1 MIDTVLFDLDGT
13 LVDSA
18 PGLALAANLQ
28 RKKCFLGDLAYEELR
43 KVASHGT
50 RGLLKVALELEQ
62 SDLVYPYFRDR
73 FLEDYRECMLDNSHL
88 FPQIAELLV
97 TLEDREIT
105 WGIVTNKSEA
115 LTYPLLDYLKL
126 NTRSQVTI
134 CGDTT
139 PFFKPDPG
147 GLIYA
152 AEQINKQSNQCIYVG
167 DDERDI
173 IAGKKAG
180 MKTIAVTYGYSLD
193 KLMATACDPD
203 AIAEHPSEILPL
215 LFGDAHSKGLIHA

>member
-28 RKKCFLGDLAYEELR
+28 RQKCQLPDLPYEHLR
-43 KVASHGT
+43 VVASQGT
-50 RGLLKVALELEQ
+50 RGLLKVALELNQE
-62 SDLVYPYFRDR
+62 DLVYPYFRDR
-73 FLEDYRECMLDNSHL
+73 FLEDYRDCMLDNSHL
-88 FPQIAELLV
+88 FPQISELLDAIESRH
-97 TLEDREIT
+97 LL

-115 LTYPLLDYLKL
+115 LTLPLLNYLKL
-126 NTRSQVTI
+126 SARSSVNV

-139 PFFKPDPG
+139 PHIKPHPG

-152 AEQINKQSNQCIYVG
+152 TEKIGKTPNQCVYIG

-173 IAGKKAG
+173 IAGKEAG
-180 MKTIAVTYGYSLD
+180 MKTIALSYGYSLD
-193 KLMATACDPD
+193 KQAAIATQAD
-203 AIAEHPSEILPL
+203 AIAHHPADIATI
-215 LFGDAHSKGLIHA
+215 LFGDANTKGMINA

>member
-1 MIDTVLFDLDGT
+1 MINTVLFDLDGT

-28 RKKCFLGDLAYEELR
+28 RKKCFLEDLAYEELR
-43 KVASHGT
+43 NVASHGT
-50 RGLLKVALELEQ
+50 RGLLKVALKLEQ

-73 FLEDYRECMLDNSHL
+73 FLEDYRQCMLDNSHL
-88 FPQIAELLV
+88 FPQVATLLS
-97 TLEDREIT
+97 TLEQRDIT
-105 WGIVTNKSEA
+105 GGIVTNKSEA
-115 LTYPLLDYLKL
+115 LTHPLLDYLKL
-126 NTRSQVTI
+126 NSRSRVTV

-139 PFFKPDPG
+139 PFIKPDPG

-152 AEQINKQSNQCIYVG
+152 AEQISTKTNQCIYVG

-193 KLMATACDPD
+193 KAMAIACEPD
-203 AIAEHPSEILPL
+203 AIAHHPSEILSL
-215 LFGDAHSKGLIHA
+215 LFGDAYSKGLIHV

>member
-1 MIDTVLFDLDGT
+1 MIDAVLFDLDGT

-28 RKKCFLGDLAYEELR
+28 RRKCHLKDMAYDKLR

-62 SDLVYPYFRDR
+62 DDLVYPYFRDR
-73 FLEDYRECMLDNSHL
+73 FLEDYLTCMLDNSHL
-88 FPQIAELLV
+88 FPEVANLLE
-97 TLEDREIT
+97 TIEQHDIL

-115 LTYPLLDYLKL
+115 LTHPLLDHLKL
-126 NTRSQVTI
+126 TRRSSVNV

-139 PFFKPDPG
+139 PYFKPEPG

-152 AEQINKQSNQCIYVG
+152 AEQISKKSHQCIYIG

-173 IAGKKAG
+173 IAGKEAG

-193 KLMATACDPD
+193 KTAAVACKPD
-203 AIAEHPSEILPL
+203 AIAHHPQEILDI
-215 LFGDAHSKGLIHA
+215 LFGDANSKGFINA

>member
-28 RKKCFLGDLAYEELR
+28 RKKCYLPALPFEELR
-43 KVASHGT
+43 VVASQGT
-50 RGLLKVALELEQ
+50 RGILKVALELNQ
-62 SDLVYPYFRDR
+62 DDPVYPYFRDR
-73 FLEDYRECMLDNSHL
+73 FLEDYREFMLDNSDF
-88 FPQIAELLV
+88 FPQVPELLD
-97 TLEDREIT
+97 TLEQRHVL

-115 LTYPLLDYLKL
+115 LSFPLFDYLKISQ
-126 NTRSQVTI
+126 RSSVNV

-139 PFFKPDPG
+139 PYAKPDPG

-152 AEQINKQSNQCIYVG
+152 AEQIGKKPTQCVYIG

-173 IAGKKAG
+173 IAGKDAG
-180 MKTIAVTYGYSLD
+180 MKTIAVTYGYSLNS
-193 KLMATACDPD
+193 AAAIACEPD
-203 AIAEHPSEILPL
+203 AIAHHPAEITAL
-215 LFGDAHSKGLIHA
+215 LFGDANSKGLFHA

>member
-28 RKKCFLGDLAYEELR
+28 RKKCYLPPLPFEELR
-43 KVASHGT
+43 VVASHGT
-50 RGLLKVALELEQ
+50 RGLLKVALELNQ
-62 SDLVYPYFRDR
+62 DDLVYPYFRDS
-73 FLEDYRECMLDNSHL
+73 FLEDYRQCMLDNSHF
-88 FPQIAELLV
+88 FPGITDLLYI
-97 TLEDREIT
+97 LEQRDIK

-115 LTYPLLDYLKL
+115 LSHPLFDYLDISG
-126 NTRSQVTI
+126 RSSVNV

-139 PFFKPDPG
+139 PYFKPEPG
-147 GLIYA
+147 GLIFA
-152 AEQINKQSNQCIYVG
+152 AEQIGKKPSQCIYIG

-173 IAGKKAG
+173 IAGKDAG
-180 MKTIAVTYGYSLD
+180 MKTMAVTYGYSLD
-193 KLMATACDPD
+193 KLAAIACKPD
-203 AIAEHPSEILPL
+203 AIAHHPAEITTL

>member
-28 RKKCFLGDLAYEELR
+28 RQKCQLPALPFEVLR
-43 KVASHGT
+43 VVASQGT
-50 RGLLKVALELEQ
+50 RGLLKVALELNQE
-62 SDLVYPYFRDR
+62 DLVYPYFRDR
-73 FLEDYRECMLDNSHL
+73 FLEDYSQCMLDNSHF
-88 FPQIAELLV
+88 FPQITELLDAIERRN
-97 TLEDREIT
+97 LL

-115 LTYPLLDYLKL
+115 LSLPLFDYL
-126 NTRSQVTI
+126 NISGRSSVNV

-139 PFFKPDPG
+139 PYFKPEPG

-152 AEQINKQSNQCIYVG
+152 AEKIDKKPSQCVYIG

-173 IAGKKAG
+173 IAGKDAG

-193 KLMATACDPD
+193 NAAAVACEPD
-203 AIAEHPSEILPL
+203 AIAHHPAEITAL
-215 LFGDAHSKGLIHA
+215 LFGDAHTKGLIHA

>member
-18 PGLALAANLQ
+18 PALALAANLQ
-28 RKKCFLGDLAYEELR
+28 RKKCLLEDLDYEELR
-43 KVASHGT
+43 PVASQGT

-62 SDLVYPYFRDR
+62 DDLVYPYFRDR
-73 FLEDYRECMLDNSHL
+73 FLEDYRQCMLDNSHL
-88 FPQIAELLV
+88 FPHVNELLNAI
-97 TLEDREIT
+97 EQRELT

-115 LTYPLLDYLKL
+115 LTHPLLNYLKL
-126 NTRSQVTI
+126 NSRSKVTI

-139 PFFKPDPG
+139 PFPKPDPRS
-147 GLIYA
+147 LLFAI
-152 AEQINKQSNQCIYVG
+152 EQLNKDSNQCIYVG

-193 KLMATACDPD
+193 STMATACKPD
-203 AIAEHPSEILPL
+203 AIAHHPAEIFSL
-215 LFGDAHSKGLIHA
+215 LFGDAHSQGLIHA

>member
-28 RKKCFLGDLAYEELR
+28 RKKCFLEDLAYEKLR
-43 KVASHGT
+43 AMASQGT
-50 RGLLKVALELEQ
+50 RGLLKVALALEQ
-62 SDLVYPYFRDR
+62 DDLVYPYFRDR
-73 FLEDYRECMLDNSHL
+73 FLEDYRQCMLDNSHL
-88 FPQIAELLV
+88 FPQVNELLD
-97 TLEDREIT
+97 TLEKKKIA

-126 NTRSQVTI
+126 NSRSKVTV

-139 PFFKPDPG
+139 PFPKPDPG
-147 GLIYA
+147 GLIFA
-152 AEQINKQSNQCIYVG
+152 AEQLSKKTAQCIYVG

-193 KLMATACDPD
+193 KVMATACEPD
-203 AIAEHPSEILPL
+203 AIAHHPSEVLSL
-215 LFGDAHSKGLIHA
+215 LFGGAYSKGLIHA

>member
-28 RKKCFLGDLAYEELR
+28 REKCYLPPLPFEELR
-43 KVASHGT
+43 VVASMGT
-50 RGLLKVALELEQ
+50 RGLLKAALELEQ
-62 SDLVYPYFRDR
+62 DALVYPYFRDS
-73 FLEDYRECMLDNSHL
+73 FLADYRNCMLDNSHF
-88 FPQIAELLV
+88 FPRITELLDA
-97 TLEDREIT
+97 LEQRNII

-115 LTYPLLDYLKL
+115 LSQPLFDYLKI
-126 NTRSQVTI
+126 TGRSHVNV

-139 PFFKPDPG
+139 PYFKPEPG

-152 AEQINKQSNQCIYVG
+152 AEQIGKKPSQCVYIG

-173 IAGKKAG
+173 IAGKDAG

-193 KLMATACDPD
+193 VAAAIACKPD
-203 AIAEHPSEILPL
+203 AIAHHPAEITTL
-215 LFGDAHSKGLIHA
+215 LLGDANSKGLLHA